1 MDQILNYMIKQLSI
15 RDLLQM
21 SKPSECKKYVLFKAN
36 SIYQHFYE
44 LRIFPSRDAKGILT
58 FRKVDDLIHPKG
70 DQEKER
76 QSLCLIVAYFYTRI
90 FQIYGALALTV
101 IDDMNAMTSS
111 GVMSLPLG
119 YDARLQ
125 PPGYY
130 PQNVYDPDRRRVGGV
145 DFDDNDRDDRR
156 YRRDERRDDSSKDS
170 LKNFKWIGAFLTS
183 DYTSSLGFKTRFTG
197 TSSNRGVVY
206 LKIESELKDRKG
218 HTISSYGTPSLESYQ
233 HAVFYIGV
241 SGMDKY
247 ASLDLYT
254 RVETDE
260 INVETQKLT
269 FTNQYRES
277 ITTKQFEKSFSVEKV
292 GGKPTYVVVS
302 KRDKSTI
309 DVSEY
314 LNNYLLDIV
323 QYLKDA
329 IKVHKNANNNSRAVS
344 TIRRSEDGISEHL
357 RLEETI
363 SALMTRKPL
372 SPCISR
378 VLQLLKTEP
387 FENQPGMSQICSATF
402 AENKR
407 LGVVKPSAPLSDSPG
422 LFALANLFYDTIT
435 IGSPN
440 LTIGTDRED
449 GKPSSMDQYVAFM
462 TNLSKRYALDKTPR
476 IAAEYEQKGLAG
488 IKNKRDE
495 EKCNGTTTDIPL
507 SLDTTRKVHGVIKT
521 MFYDQVQ
528 HAARCLDIINMLFKT
543 TYETTEDGKKRIKS
557 IHLSDGLI
565 VRGFP
570 ELYRINR
577 LARELL
583 IGYHSNCENKYETAV
598 GYIIDAKDAKKN
610 AENAAEK
617 AKREAAEKAQQAA
630 AAAANPQPAVAA
642 KPQQAAAANP
652 QRVAAANPQPPA
664 ANGQR
669 MAGIDAAA
677 QRAAI
682 QAAAKHTLK
691 SEQRATAAAAAQ
703 AAPATALGNPPGK

>member
-1 MDQILNYMIKQLSI
+1 
-15 RDLLQM
+15 
-21 SKPSECKKYVLFKAN
+21 
-36 SIYQHFYE
+36 
-44 LRIFPSRDAKGILT
+44 
-58 FRKVDDLIHPKG
+58 
-70 DQEKER
+70 
-76 QSLCLIVAYFYTRI
+76 
-90 FQIYGALALTV
+90 
-101 IDDMNAMTSS
+101 
-111 GVMSLPLG
+111 
-119 YDARLQ
+119 
-125 PPGYY
+125 
-130 PQNVYDPDRRRVGGV
+130 
-145 DFDDNDRDDRR
+145 
-156 YRRDERRDDSSKDS
+156 
-170 LKNFKWIGAFLTS
+170 
-183 DYTSSLGFKTRFTG
+183 
-197 TSSNRGVVY
+197 
-206 LKIESELKDRKG
+206 
-218 HTISSYGTPSLESYQ
+218 
-233 HAVFYIGV
+233 
-241 SGMDKY
+241 
-247 ASLDLYT
+247 LD
-254 RVETDE
+254 
-260 INVETQKLT
+260 
-269 FTNQYRES
+269 
-277 ITTKQFEKSFSVEKV
+277 
-292 GGKPTYVVVS
+292 
-302 KRDKSTI
+302 
-309 DVSEY
+309 
-314 LNNYLLDIV
+314 NYLSEII
-323 QYLKDA
+323 QYLKAA

-387 FENQPGMSQICSATF
+387 FENEPGMSQICSATF

-440 LTIGTDRED
+440 LSIGMDEVD
-449 GKPSSMDQYVAFM
+449 GKPSSMKQYVAFM
-462 TNLSKRYALDKTPR
+462 SNLSKRYALDETPR
-476 IAAEYEQKGLAG
+476 TPAEYEQKGLAG

-507 SLDTTRKVHGVIKT
+507 SLQTTKDVHAVIKT
-521 MFYDQVQ
+521 MFDYQVK

-583 IGYHSNCENKYETAV
+583 IGYHSHCEDKYETAV
-598 GYIIDAKDAKKN
+598 GYIVGDQKAKKN
-610 AENAAEK
+610 AENMAEK

-630 AAAANPQPAVAA
+630 APKPNPVAAAAN
-642 KPQQAAAANP
+642 PQQAAAANP

-669 MAGIDAAA
+669 MTGIDAAA

-691 SEQRATAAAAAQ
+691 KGQQAAQAAQ
-703 AAPATALGNPPGK
+703 AAPATALGKPPGK